1 MSRDRRELEQ
11 ALGAAMRTYQR
22 SVDAFDEVAADYL
35 GINRTD
41 LRCMDV
47 LLEQGQATPGYLAD
61 ALGLTTG
68 SVTAMLDRLEKL
80 NYVERRPDPTDRRRI
95 EVRPTAQSVAV
106 ARKLWG
112 PLVEEG
118 GRSLGH
124 YSKADL
130 ELLIRV
136 LRETEELQ
144 DAHTERVRAMLKTG
158 KARPERSEGTGGH
171 KR

>member
-1 MSRDRRELEQ
+1 MSRDREALEQ

-22 SVDAFDEVAADYL
+22 SVDAFDEAAAVYL

-80 NYVERRPDPTDRRRI
+80 DYVERSPDPGDRRRV
-95 EVRPTAQSVAV
+95 EVRPTAQSYAI

-118 GRSLGH
+118 GRSLAR
-124 YSKADL
+124 YSKAEL
-130 ELLIRV
+130 ELLIKV
-136 LRETEELQ
+136 MRETQAVQ
-144 DAHTERVRAMLKTG
+144 DAHTERIRGLRRD
-158 KARPERSEGTGGH
+158 ARVDDKGGQPRRRR
-171 KR
+171 K

>member
-1 MSRDRRELEQ
+1 MSRERRVVEQ

-22 SVDAFDEVAADYL
+22 SVDAFDEAAANYL

-80 NYVERRPDPTDRRRI
+80 DYVERRPDPTDRRRI
-95 EVRPTAQSVAV
+95 EVRPTAQSYAV

-118 GRSLGH
+118 ERSLSR
-124 YSKADL
+124 YSKAQL
-130 ELLIRV
+130 ELLIEV
-136 LRETEELQ
+136 LRGTQAVQEV
-144 DAHTERVRAMLKTG
+144 HTERIRGMRRDG
-158 KARPERSEGTGGH
+158 PRR
-171 KR
+171 